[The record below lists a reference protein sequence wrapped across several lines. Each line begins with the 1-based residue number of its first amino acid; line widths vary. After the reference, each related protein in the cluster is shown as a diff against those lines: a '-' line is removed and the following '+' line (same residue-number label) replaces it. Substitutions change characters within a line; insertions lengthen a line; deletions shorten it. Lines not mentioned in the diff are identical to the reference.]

1 MSTMDV
7 STTLVRIFGAVF
19 LVLAVASTIGL
30 ILKWRSGFAHPHAT
44 IDNLN
49 ARLKAWWIMIAVI
62 TAATWAGAW
71 GVIALFALVS
81 FQCLREYVSL
91 APTRKGDHR
100 ALIWSFYVFLPLQYY
115 LIAAGWYGLFSILI
129 PVYAFLLLPI
139 SASLGADT
147 ARFLERSAKIQW
159 GLMICVYCLSHV
171 PALLTLE
178 IPDYAGR
185 NLLLVVFLLLTVQ
198 SSDVFQYIW
207 GKLLG
212 RHALSKQISP
222 SKTVEGLAGGMLS
235 ATAMGAALWWI
246 TPFSPGEAAF
256 VALVINTLGFFGGF
270 VLSAIKRDRGVKD
283 WGHLIEG
290 HGGML
295 DRVDSLAF
303 SAPVFFHLLRHE
315 WTL

>member
-1 MSTMDV
+1 MTAMDV
-7 STTLVRIFGAVF
+7 SATLVCIFGAVF
-19 LVLAVASTIGL
+19 VVLAVASAIGA
-30 ILKWRSGFAHPHAT
+30 ILKWRSGFDQPHAT

-49 ARLKAWWIMIAVI
+49 ARLKAWWIMIGVI
-62 TAATWAGAW
+62 AAATWAGAW
-71 GVIALFALVS
+71 AVIGLFALVS

-178 IPDYAGR
+178 IPGYEGR

-222 SKTVEGLAGGMLS
+222 SKTVEGLVGGVLS

-246 TPFSPGEAAF
+246 TPFSPLEAAF

-303 SAPVFFHLLRHE
+303 SAPVFFHLLRYG